1 MYDDIKQSGGSL
13 EPKAAIAL
21 IDHIRTE
28 GEVDR
33 MHQLL
38 DELNDSSSWFD
49 GCGRAL
55 LYCVQHNYPDAA
67 IDLLKQLKE
76 KDEMSTY
83 MVVDQVFFYW
93 SFWALGSL
101 MTSDF
106 HSLIKITLV

>member
-1 MYDDIKQSGGSL
+1 MSFVAS
-13 EPKAAIAL
+13 
-21 IDHIRTE
+21 
-28 GEVDR
+28 
-33 MHQLL
+33 
-38 DELNDSSSWFD
+38 
-49 GCGRAL
+49 
-55 LYCVQHNYPDAA
+55 AA

-106 HSLIKITLV
+106 RSLIKITLV

>member
-1 MYDDIKQSGGSL
+1 MSFVAS
-13 EPKAAIAL
+13 A
-21 IDHIRTE
+21 
-28 GEVDR
+28 V
-33 MHQLL
+33 
-38 DELNDSSSWFD
+38 
-49 GCGRAL
+49 
-55 LYCVQHNYPDAA
+55 

-106 HSLIKITLV
+106 HSLIKITLVYILPPSQNKCFRKFQTQYSS